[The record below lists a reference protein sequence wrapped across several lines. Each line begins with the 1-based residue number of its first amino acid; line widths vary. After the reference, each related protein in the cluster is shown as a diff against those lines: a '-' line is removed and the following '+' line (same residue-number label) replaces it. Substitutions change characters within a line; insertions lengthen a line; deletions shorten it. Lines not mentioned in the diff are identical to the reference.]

1 MSPYDADI
9 RPAIA
14 EAARKA
20 GVRLVPGWFPAGIPL
35 PAAVYY
41 LLSAAPADY
50 FANKP
55 RAVRFSYYFEVRA
68 LDPEPLETA
77 AKALCGALGEL
88 YEARRTQYDDAFDA
102 ERYVKRITF
111 HFPVQLGG

>member
-1 MSPYDADI
+1 MNPYDVDI
-9 RPAIA
+9 RGDL
-14 EAARKA
+14 ESAAKKA
-20 GVRLVPGWFPAGIPL
+20 KVRLVPGWFPAGIPL
-35 PAAVYY
+35 PATVYY

-68 LDPEPLETA
+68 LDPEPLEAA

-111 HFPVQLGG
+111 LFTVKLGG